1 MKTGLW
7 IARRFSFARKRFRI
21 INVISAI
28 SLAGIVIGVST
39 LLVVMSV
46 LNGFQQ
52 LARDLFITIDS
63 PVQLVPLK
71 GRSLTVSDSLLR
83 SLRSIEGVGTAEP
96 FAEGEAILST
106 RDKSELV
113 IVKGL
118 SDAAHRRLIQ
128 QTHASHPFFTGETIA
143 AGELL
148 AYRTDLYAFKKVK
161 IFSPELISFGLE
173 SLSEPYMLPALTIP
187 ETTVSSVFSLQKI
200 FDDRYVL
207 TSDRFAQKILLL
219 GSGVYSGIDIRGTK
233 SGANEA
239 LIGSLRKWLAESP
252 LKNSCRMRSL
262 DEKYSAVFAVMKLE
276 KWVSFGVLMLIIL
289 VASLSLTGAL
299 AMTAIDKQRELFYL
313 RCMGLEKPQFLAI
326 FIIQGGMTGVVGAAA
341 GAFIAWSICT
351 LQELFG
357 IVKLP
362 SKSAFIIDAYPVS
375 MQVNDFVAVAITA
388 VLLCL
393 AVSLY
398 PARKAAQ
405 IATSHSLDLKT
416 N

>member
-46 LNGFQQ
+46 LNGFQK

-63 PVQLVPLK
+63 PAQLVPLK
-71 GRSLTVSDSLLR
+71 GRSFAVSDSLLN
-83 SLRSIEGVGTAEP
+83 SIRAVEGVGSAER
-96 FAEGEAILST
+96 FAEGEAIMAT

-113 IVKGL
+113 IIKGL
-118 SDAAHRRLIQ
+118 SDKAHRRLVS
-128 QTHASHPFFTGETIA
+128 QTHAANPFFSGETIA
-143 AGELL
+143 VGELL
-148 AYRTDLYAFKKVK
+148 AYRTDLYAFSQVK

-173 SLSEPYMLPALTIP
+173 SLSQPYMMPVLTIP
-187 ETTVSSVFSLQKI
+187 EATVSSLFSLQKI

-207 TSDRFAQKILLL
+207 TSERFAQRVLLL
-219 GSGVYSGIDIRGTK
+219 GNGLCSGVDIRAGEGV
-233 SGANEA
+233 SNETF
-239 LIGSLRKWLAESP
+239 IRSLRSWLARSP
-252 LKNSCRMRSL
+252 VKTNCRIRSL
-262 DEKYSAVFAVMKLE
+262 DEKYSSVFAVMKLE

-313 RCMGLEKPQFLAI
+313 RCLGLEKPQFMAI
-326 FIIQGGMTGVVGAAA
+326 FIIQGAMTGVIGTAA
-341 GAFIAWSICT
+341 GACIAWSICT

-362 SKSAFIIDAYPVS
+362 SRSAFIIDAYPVS
-375 MQVNDFVAVAITA
+375 MQLNDFIAVAILA
-388 VLLCL
+388 ILLCI

-398 PARKAAQ
+398 PARKAAM

>member
-7 IARRFSFARKRFRI
+7 IARRFSFARKRFRV
-21 INVISAI
+21 INIISAI
-28 SLAGIVIGVST
+28 SLAGIVLGVSI

-46 LNGFQQ
+46 LNGFQK
-52 LARDLFITIDS
+52 LAHDLFVTIDS
-63 PVQLVPLK
+63 PVQLVASE
-71 GRSLTVSDSLLR
+71 GRTIMVPDSLLQAIKA
-83 SLRSIEGVGTAEP
+83 IEGVQSAEP

-113 IVKGL
+113 TVKGL
-118 SDAAHRRLIQ
+118 SEASHRLLIKN
-128 QTHASHPFFTGETIA
+128 TKATHPFFTPETVA
-143 AGELL
+143 VGELL
-148 AYRTDLYAFKKVK
+148 AYRTNLYTFRHVK
-161 IFSPELISFGLE
+161 IFSPELISLGLE
-173 SLSEPYMLPALTIP
+173 SLSEPYLLPVLSIP

-219 GSGVYSGIDIRGTK
+219 GKGEFSGIDIRGK
-233 SGANEA
+233 EISSAKLSEK
-239 LIGSLRKWLAESP
+239 LREWLARSP
-252 LKNSCRMRSL
+252 LKKTCKIRTL
-262 DEKYSAVFAVMKLE
+262 EEKYNNIFAVMQLE
-276 KWVSFGVLMLIIL
+276 KWVSFCVLMLIIL
-289 VASLSLTGAL
+289 VAALSLTGAL

-313 RCMGLEKPQFLAI
+313 RCLGMEKPQFMAI
-326 FIIQGGMTGVVGAAA
+326 FIIQGGMTGVTGSAA
-341 GAFIAWSICT
+341 GAAIAWSICK
-351 LQELFG
+351 LQELYG

-375 MQVNDFVAVAITA
+375 MHPGDFITVAVTAI
-388 VLLCL
+388 VLCL

-398 PARKAAQ
+398 PARKAAL